1 MPLINGKNWEKNWWQ
16 RYSFEQYF
24 TVVKQFSNNLSV
36 LHIRMPLDLCL
47 CDNYRDKDTS
57 FTFSSTAFL
66 EVTVGLNCYFL
77 NHPLKK
83 GRSSRVYA
91 KMSVCV
97 WRRQERPED
106 WNPWRQ
112 KTLFNSLKGESCSNV
127 LNLRAEWSGTLNCFW
142 CACHWLT
149 IFNTLM

>member
-1 MPLINGKNWEKNWWQ
+1 MEKIGN
-16 RYSFEQYF
+16 SIEQYF

-47 CDNYRDKDTS
+47 CDNYRDKTPL
-57 FTFSSTAFL
+57 FSPALLFL
-66 EVTVGLNCYFL
+66 KL
-77 NHPLKK
+77 PSLKK
-83 GRSSRVYA
+83 GCSSWVYA

-112 KTLFNSLKGESCSNV
+112 KTLFNSLKGESCSNA

-149 IFNTLM
+149 ILTLWCSVYEQSFIATCCKDKPPHY